1 MKQAFGPLSFIV
13 SLTALAKHFKDTGVD
28 MVKMKTAAGYLELL
42 KGLRYALLGVFALTF
57 LTVFLIAGLV
67 TAEITLVFLATRDPE
82 TQMIAIAVIGA
93 ANAAAAAGVL
103 LYGFSSRQWLKI
115 AAKTN
120 KTIAK
125 MMKQGKL

>member
-1 MKQAFGPLSFIV
+1 MRHSFGLPAFLV
-13 SLTALAKHFKDTGVD
+13 SLTALAKNFKDTSVD

-42 KGLRYALLGVFALTF
+42 KGLRYFLLGVFALTF

-67 TAEITLVFLATRDPE
+67 TAEIALVFLFTHDPK
-82 TQMIAIAVIGA
+82 TQIIAIGIIGA
-93 ANAAAAAGVL
+93 VNSLAAAAVL
-103 LYGFSSRQWLKI
+103 VYGFSSRQWLKL